1 MKFLIDAQ
9 LPKKLSQFINE
20 KGLESIHTLDLPDQN
35 STSDAKIIQLS
46 LDNKYIVI
54 TKDQDF
60 WDIYK
65 QKAEPYKLIY
75 LTVGN
80 LSTKDIIQLFE
91 KNFSTIIESIAKSD
105 VIEINQKNIISL
117 I

>member
-1 MKFLIDAQ
+1 M
-9 LPKKLSQFINE
+9 PE
-20 KGLESIHTLDLPDQN
+20 QN
-35 STSDAKIIQLS
+35 FTSDAKIIELS
-46 LDNKYIVI
+46 IDNQYIVV

-65 QKAEPYKLIY
+65 QKAEPHKLIY

-80 LSTKDIIQLFE
+80 LSTHDIIQLFD

-105 VIEINQKNIISL
+105 VIEINRKNIICL